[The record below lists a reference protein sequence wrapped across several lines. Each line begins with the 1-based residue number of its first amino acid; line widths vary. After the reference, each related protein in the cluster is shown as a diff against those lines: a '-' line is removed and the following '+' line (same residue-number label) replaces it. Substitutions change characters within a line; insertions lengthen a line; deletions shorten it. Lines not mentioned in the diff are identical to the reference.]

1 MVNHRITAS
10 LSLEKTS
17 KLRVQRFAAV
27 PAMERPQ
34 GCSQQV
40 AAAGRSIAAPCTAA
54 PSLAAAASTALGTQ
68 NTLWKE
74 QTIQQREGKIVRQ
87 EKDASLDKFLKAEPK
102 WDG

>member
-1 MVNHRITAS
+1 M
-10 LSLEKTS
+10 
-17 KLRVQRFAAV
+17 LRVQQLAVV
-27 PAMERPQ
+27 PAMERSQ

-40 AAAGRSIAAPCTAA
+40 AAAGRSIAAPCTAP

-68 NTLWKE
+68 NTRWKE

-102 WDG
+102 GDG